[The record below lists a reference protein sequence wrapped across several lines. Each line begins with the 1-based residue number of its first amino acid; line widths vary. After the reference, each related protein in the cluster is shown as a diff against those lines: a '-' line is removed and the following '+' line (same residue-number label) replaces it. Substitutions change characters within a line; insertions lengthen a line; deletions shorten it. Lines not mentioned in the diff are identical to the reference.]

1 MKSKDLLIPSEKA
14 EDDNGDNIEDPLLD
28 TGTVILWNTYMYL
41 YTRNGLD
48 NTSSNFALILTYGY

>member
-28 TGTVILWNTYMYL
+28 TGTVIL
-41 YTRNGLD
+41 
-48 NTSSNFALILTYGY
+48 